1 MYKVHTQRSWPHNSR
16 WLRAAQGGCQV
27 DSIFGKRGL
36 GGKLACST
44 HLTRPGQW
52 HHSNVSS
59 DQSII
64 FKSYNWTEYFRGVQN
79 YCAEKI
85 FSNLWS
91 PACCFK
97 DIELCCWSWSTERL
111 HRGHVTVMLK
121 RQATCIWY
129 TCKFR
134 PICSTGSIH
143 LKGKSGA
150 IPRMPPRHGGQQLIN
165 PNLPHTNLRNLFG
178 WRLILSHKWISCY
191 LA

>member
-1 MYKVHTQRSWPHNSR
+1 MIWVW
-16 WLRAAQGGCQV
+16 GGCQV

-36 GGKLACST
+36 GGEENWLAPDAPPIWPDLVNDT
-44 HLTRPGQW
+44 TQTFRPISPSF
-52 HHSNVSS
+52 SNH
-59 DQSII
+59 II
-64 FKSYNWTEYFRGVQN
+64 WLNISGVYKN
-79 YCAEKI
+79 YCVEKI
-85 FSNLWS
+85 LSNLWS
-91 PACCFK
+91 PACCLK

-121 RQATCIWY
+121 RQTTCIWY

-165 PNLPHTNLRNLFG
+165 PNLPHANLRNLFG
-178 WRLILSHKWISCY
+178 WRVILAS
-191 LA
+191 